1 MTTFSETSPAAGLH
15 TIGAVC
21 ERLRDE
27 FPDISISKI
36 RYLEDQ
42 GLLQPSRTRGG
53 YRLFAEADVERL
65 ITILRLQRDEFLPL
79 RVIRE
84 ELRAPTADRAKR
96 RAAGLRGQEEE
107 IDMSE
112 LCERAGISSEFA
124 RQLEDFS
131 LLAPRVEGGER
142 LYSESDADIAL
153 ACAKIARHGI
163 DARHLRA
170 FRTAAGRQSALL
182 EQVVA
187 PALRSRNLERRAA
200 ALEDLERPCGGRAGA
215 GAAAADARPARG
227 GRAMSELDLASL
239 IRDVPDFPTEG
250 IMFKDVM
257 PLIADPVAF
266 RETID
271 RLAAWAGP
279 RAPDVILGAEARGFI
294 FGGALAYAL
303 GCGFVTA
310 RKPGKLPWET
320 IEARYALEYGTDALE
335 VHVDAIEPGARV
347 IVLDDVLA
355 TGGTARAKIE
365 LVERL
370 GGVVVGALFVIELSF
385 LNGRERIP
393 GIDVH
398 ALIDYS

>member
-1 MTTFSETSPAAGLH
+1 MTTTPETSPVARLH

-53 YRLFAEADVERL
+53 YRLFSEADVERL
-65 ITILRLQRDEFLPL
+65 IMILRLQRDEFLPL

-96 RAAGLRGQEEE
+96 RAAGLRGQEDE
-107 IDMSE
+107 IDMAE
-112 LCERAGISSEFA
+112 LCERAGISAEFA

-131 LLAPRVEGGER
+131 LLAPRVGGRRPALSRER
-142 LYSESDADIAL
+142 SRHRARVRSDRPPRDRRATPTRLPNGSRSPVGA
-153 ACAKIARHGI
+153 AR
-163 DARHLRA
+163 
-170 FRTAAGRQSALL
+170 AGR
-182 EQVVA
+182 
-187 PALRSRNLERRAA
+187 RSGASLSKRRAA
-200 ALEDLERPCGGRAGA
+200 GSGSRGPRERLPASHRSWLSCSSRVISRKWPSDDRADLTTF
-215 GAAAADARPARG
+215 
-227 GRAMSELDLASL
+227 
-239 IRDVPDFPTEG
+239 IRDVPDFPSEG
-250 IMFKDVM
+250 ILFKDVM
-257 PLIADPVAF
+257 PLIADPAAF

-279 RAPDVILGAEARGFI
+279 QGARRDPRCRGA
-294 FGGALAYAL
+294 GVHLRGALAYAL

-310 RKPGKLPWET
+310 RKPGKLPWKT
-320 IEARYALEYGTDALE
+320 MEASYDLEYGTDALQ

-365 LVERL
+365 LSSGSAAGR
-370 GGVVVGALFVIELSF
+370 GALLLIELPF
-385 LNGRERIP
+385 LHGRERIA
-393 GIDVH
+393 GTDVH